1 MLLAGRTFSELALR
15 WSSHK
20 SQITVRRVGLVII
33 DTSHNC
39 CMYVG
44 CAPKYDDC
52 CVSLK
57 FLFEELFFVLCKGVR
72 AKPFVFFFSFMEPIK
87 CEIGQDLQVLQ

>member
-1 MLLAGRTFSELALR
+1 MVVTQI
-15 WSSHK
+15 
-20 SQITVRRVGLVII
+20 QITVTLLTIAVCMYV
-33 DTSHNC
+33 S
-39 CMYVG
+39 MYVG

-87 CEIGQDLQVLQ
+87 CDIGQDLQVLQ